1 MTSISKY
8 RLNYGKVLKQNNVT
22 FYSRI
27 ITDTR
32 EWRYYKMLNNMTTPV
47 EEGMFNLETKSER
60 PEIFLRPKEAVNV
73 PFVYVS
79 FRADHTVQP
88 QVKFVVR

>member
-1 MTSISKY
+1 
-8 RLNYGKVLKQNNVT
+8 
-22 FYSRI
+22 
-27 ITDTR
+27 
-32 EWRYYKMLNNMTTPV
+32 MLNNMTTPV

-73 PFVYVS
+73 PFIYVS